1 MKSEKYK
8 GIEKTGNSFDEGA
21 VERMREMKQSGIP
34 WLDVIPE
41 RWRIVRIKNNFSI
54 SGGSTPTSDNPLYWD
69 GEISWITPADMADFG
84 TLCNGRRFLSIEGFN
99 ACGIQMASKG
109 DIIISTRAPIGKVN
123 ICEKELCT
131 NQGCKTLRNEK
142 EDNRYFA
149 YYLFSIQEV
158 LNSLGKGTTFLELSA
173 QDLGIFPLIFPPL
186 PEQTAIANFLENK
199 LQKID
204 ALIETEEKIIFEL
217 KEYKKSFI
225 QKAIDGNS
233 ANLETQRFTT
243 FFTLGKGL
251 PITKADLQDEG
262 IPVVSYGEIHSKY
275 GRELNPDRH
284 PLKCVKDT
292 YLKSDKACLLQY
304 GDFVFADTS
313 EDLEGSGNFTFL
325 NSHTPVFAGYHTI
338 IARPKIEVDF
348 LFLSFLCDSYKFRKQ
363 IQSQVVGIK
372 VFSIT
377 KDLLKNVNL
386 WLPPLPEQK
395 SIATYL
401 DKKTGEVDKL
411 ISIKQNKITQ
421 LKEYKK
427 SLIYEYVTGKKEVP
441 A

>member
-1 MKSEKYK
+1 
-8 GIEKTGNSFDEGA
+8 
-21 VERMREMKQSGIP
+21 MRKMKQSGVP
-34 WLDVIPE
+34 WLGEIPE
-41 RWRIVRIKNNFSI
+41 GWRIARIKNKFSI
-54 SGGSTPTSDNPLYWD
+54 SGGSTPASDNPLYWD
-69 GEISWITPADMADFG
+69 GEISWITPADMTDFG
-84 TLCNGRRFLSIEGFN
+84 TIYKGRRFLTVEGFN
-99 ACGIQMASKG
+99 ACGTQMASKG
-109 DIIISTRAPIGKVN
+109 DIVISTRAPIGKVN

-142 EDNRYFA
+142 EDNRYSA

-158 LNSLGKGTTFLELSA
+158 LNSLGKGTTFFELSA
-173 QDLGIFPLIFPPL
+173 QELSIFPLIFPSL
-186 PEQTAIANFLENK
+186 PEQTTIVDFLDNQCE
-199 LQKID
+199 KID
-204 ALIETEEKIIFEL
+204 TIIALEETIITEL
-217 KEYKKSFI
+217 CEYKKSII
-225 QKAIDGNS
+225 QKAIDDNS
-233 ANLETQRFTT
+233 INWETQRFTI
-243 FFTLGKGL
+243 FFSLGKGL

-275 GRELNPDRH
+275 GRELNPDIH
-284 PLKCVKDT
+284 PLKYVKDT
-292 YLKSDKACLLQY
+292 YLKSNKDCLLQY

-338 IARPKIEVDF
+338 IARPEIEVDF
-348 LFLSFLCDSYKFRKQ
+348 LFLSFLCDSYKFREQ

-377 KDLLKNVNL
+377 KGLLKNVNL

-395 SIATYL
+395 AIAAYL

-411 ISIKQNKITQ
+411 ISIKQKKIIQ